1 MKALS
6 HLGLVLSCLLA
17 MDVVASEISLSVGPT
32 STSQVK
38 LASQR
43 LERYLRK
50 QSSDAGGRIIVARL
64 DESDLLIGEEGYKLS
79 SRESKLYVHAN
90 SEAGLAN
97 GIYTLLRTLMIEDLA
112 SPFERSWDVCDKP
125 CFRWRSMMVA
135 PYNFGA
141 AHGFSVFS
149 PDMWAG
155 KHWRQY
161 LDYLRLLNINVVGI
175 YSMRLYD
182 PAIPETWPNRQRYA
196 IWKEAMDYAHDL
208 GMQFTWVQTA
218 NLVHQETWWRHPE
231 LRNEH
236 EIGWQGCALCYS
248 KARTLIR
255 KTQRH
260 TFEHFKEADH
270 FMLMFSDGG
279 GACYCDQC
287 SKDQAGVFLEMVK
300 DAKQTLGDVGSKA
313 DVIFWNWALDWWYE
327 SFPAGIPGYLE
338 RYPETKD
345 IQKELYARLPKDV
358 PFEDVAAIPKIFP
371 KHKTDTLKE
380 AKTHGFETTIAFA
393 YGMNPE
399 LPAFM
404 LPQPRINPM
413 IQMLRYAKTVGV
425 DGVDGYR
432 LAPCGRILNDFVF
445 ARLAWDPDISGEQLV
460 GEMAGYLTEDSK
472 DRAKVNEAI
481 SALDAYWEG
490 KDQIANIDKAA
501 RLFDEAKQGEPP
513 YQLEYTADMVSLLPG
528 IHRLNQPVIS
538 KQEADAIKAR
548 LFAETSKRYI
558 LQGFGGTDY
567 QWVPE
572 ARMYFDAF
580 VRMWAPRHQQ
590 TPPATDTEESK

>member
-1 MKALS
+1 
-6 HLGLVLSCLLA
+6 
-17 MDVVASEISLSVGPT
+17 
-32 STSQVK
+32 
-38 LASQR
+38 
-43 LERYLRK
+43 
-50 QSSDAGGRIIVARL
+50 
-64 DESDLLIGEEGYKLS
+64 
-79 SRESKLYVHAN
+79 
-90 SEAGLAN
+90 
-97 GIYTLLRTLMIEDLA
+97 
-112 SPFERSWDVCDKP
+112 
-125 CFRWRSMMVA
+125 
-135 PYNFGA
+135 
-141 AHGFSVFS
+141 
-149 PDMWAG
+149 
-155 KHWRQY
+155 
-161 LDYLRLLNINVVGI
+161 VGI

-182 PAIPETWPNRQRYA
+182 PAIPETWPNQGRYA
-196 IWKEAMDYAHDL
+196 IWKEAMDYAHEL

-260 TFEHFKEADH
+260 TFEQFKEADH

-287 SKDQAGVFLEMVK
+287 SKDQAGVFLNMLK
-300 DAKQTLGDVGSKA
+300 DTKQTLRDVGSEA

-338 RYPETKD
+338 RYPEIKD

-358 PFEDVAAIPKIFP
+358 PFEDVAAIPEIFP
-371 KHKTDTLKE
+371 KHKTDALKE

-399 LPAFM
+399 LPVFT

-445 ARLAWDPDISGEQLV
+445 ARLAWDPDLGGEHLV
-460 GEMAGYLTEDSK
+460 SEMAGYLTENSE
-472 DRAKVNEAI
+472 DRAKITEAI

-490 KDQIANIDKAA
+490 KDQVVNIDKAA

-528 IHRLNQPVIS
+528 IHRLNQPGIS

-548 LFAETSKRYI
+548 MFAETSKRYI

-580 VRMWAPRHQQ
+580 VRMWAPGHQK
-590 TPPATDTEESK
+590 TPPATDTEDPE